1 MILCVRAEKLALR
14 CPICRCR
21 EGRGRGKRAVA
32 FDQFFQFGH
41 ISAEIANI
49 ALSVIETF
57 PSFGQELL
65 QTLFHRASSFTRE
78 AVGLHIR
85 F

>member
-1 MILCVRAEKLALR
+1 M
-14 CPICRCR
+14 
-21 EGRGRGKRAVA
+21 
-32 FDQFFQFGH
+32 
-41 ISAEIANI
+41 ANI

-65 QTLFHRASSFTRE
+65 QTLFHRASSFKRE